1 MAFYLWH
8 TEIKSIYSIC
18 GTHLCFPVYVTY
30 YFTAYN
36 ILSILHSVTPV
47 FSTPCRAIK
56 NNDISNTS
64 MQKRCINYLSYKSC
78 SSQPNILAPPPNCNG
93 FHGNASKL
101 SWPPRALWRRGRR
114 APFSSLRT
122 PPARAT
128 PLSDLFCWSMRRK
141 PCTSSRDK

>member
-78 SSQPNILAPPPNCNG
+78 SSQPNILAPPPNCNV
-93 FHGNASKL
+93 FMVTRANCHGRLELCGDVADVRPSAACVRHQPEL
-101 SWPPRALWRRGRR
+101 LRSPI
-114 APFSSLRT
+114 FS
-122 PPARAT
+122 AGV
-128 PLSDLFCWSMRRK
+128 
-141 PCTSSRDK
+141 